1 VSETYD
7 RDRDADPEATRQRQ
21 DFLSHI
27 AHGEHAPLMTP
38 GLRAALNPN
47 APGILATRL
56 KAFNA
61 FTFITCDK
69 VQGRTVERHG
79 PRISQLCYYKMTS
92 GSETYY
98 YTFWLTPPGQVADFR
113 ASTE

>member
-1 VSETYD
+1 
-7 RDRDADPEATRQRQ
+7 
-21 DFLSHI
+21 
-27 AHGEHAPLMTP
+27 MTP

-61 FTFITCDK
+61 FRFITCDK

-79 PRISQLCYYKMTS
+79 ARIEVRSARGEAT
-92 GSETYY
+92 
-98 YTFWLTPPGQVADFR
+98 TFHLACLWTRRP
-113 ASTE
+113 